1 VHTRHH
7 LFTAV
12 RRPGACS
19 HLQSVTA
26 ENGEALLALSVRTAH
41 VEFEQIRHDHPQYRF
56 GGIIVDGVTGVGRL
70 SCVRAR
76 MMGSHRRGGAA
87 LVPAAPGLRLNLVA
101 LAVSASTHLL
111 TRRLPI
117 HTHKQHDSSVACLDA
132 NMFISGPLLL
142 RLWFV
147 VS

>member
-1 VHTRHH
+1 M
-7 LFTAV
+7 
-12 RRPGACS
+12 
-19 HLQSVTA
+19 TA

-101 LAVSASTHLL
+101 LAVSVSITPPARPLAHA
-111 TRRLPI
+111 
-117 HTHKQHDSSVACLDA
+117 HDSSVACLDA
-132 NMFISGPLLL
+132 NMFGGPLL
-142 RLWFV
+142 RY
-147 VS
+147 